1 MKFGKTYIN
10 HQIPDWSDAYID
22 YKNLKNIIR
31 QIVILKGDDPDNLTS
46 KNDLNSEYNKFISKF
61 FITLEQDLD
70 VVDALSLKKFNEYSG
85 RLRRIFNNATI
96 KILYTHR
103 IEPVYKNDLDTDM
116 PYSFDSKIDHHFIDT
131 DELDEILAMLLEL
144 KSSFRN
150 LKFYNDLNDRAV
162 KKILKKFDKKCATM
176 ERINFYENKVMAMEF
191 VHINKDIEDSLEMT
205 NTLIEIVYDYISQF
219 SAEPLKLTLN
229 QNGSEEDLTSRK
241 HSDLLTELIEK
252 DDAEGLINELI
263 YTYRSIVLIPSK
275 TLINLLNKAAILQCF
290 KCIDRLLE
298 IIPSL
303 ADSSDLNKRN
313 FFHHHVIALG
323 KNHENK
329 VDNKN
334 NSNSNNTNSLLSP
347 INSSNSGKSSIFK
360 STFDS
365 AADQHYIEPFK
376 PMDSYLVDS
385 NGPDGI
391 NSMDKPSSLSYIISK
406 LPPHLRSSLLKRDSY
421 LRTPLHYAAQYGLV
435 ETTKIIIQALRD
447 WDAWDSSVSIDDVK
461 TWADKDGVTPLHLAV
476 LGHHPNTIKTL
487 WSFVNENVVC
497 QNPKLLHIAVN
508 LNDPSLINALLKI
521 KGIDINYSNSEKNN
535 ETAIYIAAKLNL
547 INAAECLLSYPTI
560 NVELKES
567 MYGFTPLF
575 IVAIEGFKDMVKLLI
590 SKGKANIRALDESG
604 FAPVEHAALRGF
616 LDIAELLK
624 IDDDFS
630 ITNPIITE
638 EVRSQS
644 PFGKQSH
651 NNSSAS
657 LSNSILNGKNFY
669 RKKLSENNNNN
680 NNAGSSSSNSSNK
693 DLNAGTNSAENKSIV
708 SNINP
713 VELLNSVND
722 SQRKSRQLTKKEMIN
737 ELDIKN
743 KISRSVDIDGNA
755 LVSKS
760 TKTIGND
767 SLKTDE
773 SFLSITLGSNDTSI
787 PVQGI
792 KLNKIPF
799 SKLASTE
806 LDTALSLSISC
817 NAAKDKSPILIDLPV
832 DESSNAINFKLDYNK
847 DMEYIIYFDLVPTH
861 QRTVEDHYESSNTN
875 MRALN
880 QNANNLFEPEPLP
893 VRPRLGTRYSSSS
906 QMIKKNDFNN
916 VNNINNNSPTS
927 QQQQQTS
934 PSQSRKILGRAV
946 ALLDSAKTR
955 VGKNR
960 RSLEDTITIPIISS
974 SASMEIIGSLTL
986 EVLIIQP
993 FHPTTVTST
1002 TKNRLTNDS
1011 YWKKLVTTRIVG
1023 HRGSGKNIKK
1033 NSLQLGENTME
1044 SFIAA
1049 SSLGASYVEFD
1060 VQLTKDHVPVIYHD
1074 FLVAESGVDI
1084 PMHELT
1090 LEQFLHMSEDYKK
1103 EHHADEVQFSDLKK
1117 SSSNLS
1123 LSSGNKVNKKASRDD
1138 FDLKKK
1144 FYSSEEERKMGL
1156 TKTYKQLNFK
1166 GNSRGSSIASNFVT
1180 LKEVLTKLPENVGF
1194 NIECKY
1200 PMPDEATKEEMGQI
1214 AVEMN
1219 FWVDTVLEVVFKY
1232 CKDRDIIFSSFHP
1245 DICMMLSL
1253 KQPHFPILFL
1263 TEGGA
1268 SEMFDYRCLS
1278 LKNAINFAKKW
1289 NLLGIVTAAK
1299 PIVMAPRL
1307 AQVVKSSGL
1316 VLFTYGV
1323 QNNDPDTAKKEL
1335 RAGVDAVIVDNVLA
1349 IRKELTKDYFKEVD
1363 EKYDNLS

>member
-1 MKFGKTYIN
+1 MKFGKTYVN

-31 QIVILKGDDPDNLTS
+31 QIVILKGDDPDNLSS

-61 FITLEQDLD
+61 FIILEQDLD
-70 VVDALSLKKFNEYSG
+70 DVDALSLKKFNEYSG

-290 KCIDRLLE
+290 KCIDRLLK

-323 KNHENK
+323 KNHENNG
-329 VDNKN
+329 DNR
-334 NSNSNNTNSLLSP
+334 NSSNNTTSLLTP
-347 INSSNSGKSSIFK
+347 INSSTSNKGSIFK

-521 KGIDINYSNSEKNN
+521 KGININYSNSEKNN

-547 INAAECLLSYPTI
+547 IDAAECLLNYPTI
-560 NVELKES
+560 NAELKES

-575 IVAIEGFKDMVKLLI
+575 IAAIEGFKDMVKLLI
-590 SKGKANIRALDESG
+590 GKGKANIRALDDSG

-638 EVRSQS
+638 ELRSQS

-669 RKKLSENNNNN
+669 RKKLSDNNN
-680 NNAGSSSSNSSNK
+680 NNAGSYSSNSSNK
-693 DLNAGTNSAENKSIV
+693 DLNTGTDLAENKSIV

-713 VELLNSVND
+713 VELLNS
-722 SQRKSRQLTKKEMIN
+722 
-737 ELDIKN
+737 
-743 KISRSVDIDGNA
+743 
-755 LVSKS
+755 
-760 TKTIGND
+760 ND

-817 NAAKDKSPILIDLPV
+817 NAAKEKSPILIDLPV

-861 QRTVEDHYESSNTN
+861 QRT
-875 MRALN
+875 
-880 QNANNLFEPEPLP
+880 
-893 VRPRLGTRYSSSS
+893 
-906 QMIKKNDFNN
+906 KNDFNN
-916 VNNINNNSPTS
+916 VNNINSNSPTS
-927 QQQQQTS
+927 QQLQQQTS
-934 PSQSRKILGRAV
+934 PTQSKKILGRAV

-974 SASMEIIGSLTL
+974 SATMEIIGSLTL

-993 FHPTTVTST
+993 FHPTTAAST

-1123 LSSGNKVNKKASRDD
+1123 LSSGNKANKKASRDD
-1138 FDLKKK
+1138 FDLKKH

-1323 QNNDPDTAKKEL
+1323 QNNDPDIAKKEL